1 MPSHL
6 ERQEMPSWGCDALLK
21 MAAKAPGK
29 IINPFLVLIQNGFR
43 ASGYSDR
50 TKKNGSFLIN
60 VCLLRKYWYQVCITP
75 FKKFLRGHLLQS
87 GRASPTYLEGIAYK
101 PGGHLLQTERASLV
115 GLGEC
120 RGHLLRAWRLFIF
133 YAKRASLDAGGHHL
147 SVKENQWCC
156 SYALGISVLYWLLFF
171 FSAYC
176 LNFMKKKG

>member
-1 MPSHL
+1 MRVEDCHWSLWVLSQTLFRTQMSSLIIYVETPCTVMAWIWFFTGCCHLMPSHL

-60 VCLLRKYWYQVCITP
+60 VCLLRKYWHQVCITP
-75 FKKFLRGHLLQS
+75 FKKFLRGHRLQP

-101 PGGHLLQTERASLV
+101 PGGHHLQTERASLV

-120 RGHLLRAWRLFIF
+120 RGHLLRA
-133 YAKRASLDAGGHHL
+133 
-147 SVKENQWCC
+147 
-156 SYALGISVLYWLLFF
+156 
-171 FSAYC
+171 
-176 LNFMKKKG
+176 